1 MHEWSLTDL
10 YPSYE
15 SEAYQRD
22 IEQLKAVQESLTQ
35 LPLQDTIAGLTAI
48 FDGLEQRTQLLQRL
62 FAFIELQ
69 LSVNTADTESNNQS
83 NVVNK
88 LYTQFAKRQSALWR
102 FLGTCQTD
110 ISTDARLSQY
120 QYLMAE
126 LRDNVQHMLS
136 DDAEAIVAK
145 MDLTG
150 GSAWGDLQSYL
161 TASVEGTFHGKTV
174 TLSEIR
180 NLAFDAEASV
190 RREAY
195 ETELAMYDTIKE
207 PIAFALNSIKGQV
220 NEVAALRGFDSP
232 LAQTL
237 QASRM
242 TQQTLDA
249 LWAAVRQALPSFQK
263 YLQHKA
269 KLLGHQ
275 NGLPFYDLFAPIG
288 KLSTRFSVAQSREY
302 LVEHFAKFSS
312 DLAEMTAEFYDKNYM
327 DFMPRKGKVGGA
339 FCYNLPVI
347 KQSRIL
353 LNFDGSLSNVV
364 TIAHEL
370 GHAYHGKHIEQ
381 HAPLNWDY
389 SMPVAETASTFN
401 ENLIMNTL
409 IAEAS
414 DQAEKIALIE
424 SQLQD
429 ITQLV
434 VDIYSR
440 FLFETAVFEKR
451 QSEFL
456 FAPQLEEEML
466 AAQREAYGAGLDP
479 RYLHPYMWVNKG
491 HYYSSNLSFYNF
503 PYAFGGL
510 FARGLYAQY
519 EAQPE
524 GFVERYQKLL
534 RTTTVASVE
543 DAAAVMG
550 VAVDTQAFWDQALA
564 GVQERIDQFIALTP
578 IS

>member
-1 MHEWSLTDL
+1 M
-10 YPSYE
+10 
-15 SEAYQRD
+15 
-22 IEQLKAVQESLTQ
+22 
-35 LPLQDTIAGLTAI
+35 
-48 FDGLEQRTQLLQRL
+48 
-62 FAFIELQ
+62 
-69 LSVNTADTESNNQS
+69 
-83 NVVNK
+83 
-88 LYTQFAKRQSALWR
+88 
-102 FLGTCQTD
+102 
-110 ISTDARLSQY
+110 
-120 QYLMAE
+120 
-126 LRDNVQHMLS
+126 
-136 DDAEAIVAK
+136 
-145 MDLTG
+145 
-150 GSAWGDLQSYL
+150 
-161 TASVEGTFHGKTV
+161 
-174 TLSEIR
+174 
-180 NLAFDAEASV
+180 
-190 RREAY
+190 
-195 ETELAMYDTIKE
+195 
-207 PIAFALNSIKGQV
+207 
-220 NEVAALRGFDSP
+220 
-232 LAQTL
+232 QTL